1 MNKVVLDTSAW
12 IDFFRNPVGT
22 VGDAVATLIDR
33 DLAVLTGPV
42 LSELLQGLKNRQENA
57 TLTELFRIIPYVEVT
72 REDWEKAGDILR
84 KLRQRGMNIPLTD
97 ALISVVA
104 KRHDCAVL
112 TLDRHFEH
120 LDVPLY
126 PIIHQ

>member
-42 LSELLQGLKNRQENA
+42 LSELLQGLKNRPENA